1 MTLSFSLLLRA
12 VGMSMGCLSTVY
24 SNLLH
29 VSSRAGAPGSSLLY
43 FSSLPIL
50 MKLQVYCGHIPAL
63 VSMCPEITAKQWEV
77 CGWGEWY
84 GIQIVTAASQ
94 IQINI
99 YVPPQANA
107 AFCYWVGPVFPSNS
121 KRTSRH
127 GFFSFQRQIS
137 PSCKSQDRISH
148 CLNGGEIFTQHNNLS
163 SKL

>member
-1 MTLSFSLLLRA
+1 
-12 VGMSMGCLSTVY
+12 MSVGCLSTVY

-43 FSSLPIL
+43 FSSLPLL

-94 IQINI
+94 IR
-99 YVPPQANA
+99 
-107 AFCYWVGPVFPSNS
+107 S
-121 KRTSRH
+121 
-127 GFFSFQRQIS
+127 
-137 PSCKSQDRISH
+137 
-148 CLNGGEIFTQHNNLS
+148 IFTYLLRLMQLFAIGLAQCFPAIQTELPGMDSSHFRGKFHHLVSPKTEFLIAWMEVKSLPSTTTSPLNFKWLPQH
-163 SKL
+163 